1 MVEIGEK
8 TMIEVTFPDMFEIT
22 GEDSAPDLTQ

>member
-22 GEDSAPDLTQ
+22 GEDSAADLTQ